1 MSQVPSSDDPGPCT
15 GCNSPEIMNRLA
27 WTVYGQFQLDR
38 GFRTS
43 DPDQIHWGTP
53 GDAGPGAG
61 VLGDIGG
68 KRLLDLGCG
77 GGHYAAHL
85 AREHRAVVDA
95 IDVAPTQ
102 HQRALFQ
109 YGDVP
114 GVRFLL
120 GDAVDHLYR
129 CEPYDLVY
137 SVHGLGYLHPHH
149 SLPALHRGLHPGG
162 RLVFSVLH
170 TDFHRRP
177 PSSSLEPRQLTVQ
190 LKGLEPLAV
199 QLWVL
204 SPQLWE
210 DVLTD
215 HGFTVEAVDFLHR
228 QAGDPVVDQLIQAC
242 RA

>member
-1 MSQVPSSDDPGPCT
+1 MPQLPSSDDPGSCI
-15 GCNSPEIMNRLA
+15 GCNSPEFMNRQA

-38 GFRTS
+38 GFRTP
-43 DPDQIHWGTP
+43 DPVQIHWGAP
-53 GDAGPGAG
+53 GDAGPGTG

-85 AREHRAVVDA
+85 ARDHHARVDA

-102 HQRALFQ
+102 YQRALLQ
-109 YGDVP
+109 YADVP

-120 GDAVDHLYR
+120 GDAVDHLRR

-149 SLPALHRGLHPGG
+149 SLPALHLRLHPGG

-170 TDFHRRP
+170 TDLHRRP
-177 PSSSLEPRQLTVQ
+177 PSSSLEPRHLTVQ
-190 LKGLEPLAV
+190 LKGLEPQDV
-199 QLWVL
+199 HLWVL

-215 HGFTVEAVDFLHR
+215 HGFTVEAIDLLHR
-228 QAGDPVVDQLIQAC
+228 QGNDPVVDQLIQAR